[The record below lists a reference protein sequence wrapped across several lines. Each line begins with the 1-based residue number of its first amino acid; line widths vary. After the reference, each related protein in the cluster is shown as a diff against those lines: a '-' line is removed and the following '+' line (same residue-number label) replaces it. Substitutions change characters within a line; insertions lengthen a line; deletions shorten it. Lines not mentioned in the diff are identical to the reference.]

1 MSRIGRYASLL
12 LMFVVA
18 ACAPNQGTFSR
29 STAFTAK
36 SQNALVVIGVYS
48 NIQLSARFGLAWW
61 RFDPATRSVSLG
73 DNDGVKIVRDAF
85 WTGAEAV
92 KPRYLVFSVPPGNY
106 AMVQASAI
114 TTMNFSADVPS
125 FSVKPGEVIYVGD
138 YQFVFPWK
146 PTSRLGNLGQF
157 LPKKALNAGF
167 KVRHTGYNLPAA
179 QNALKNYG
187 NVKGSVQLRRIKR
200 VTLDE

>member
-1 MSRIGRYASLL
+1 MPAINRSTALL
-12 LMFVVA
+12 LLIVVT
-18 ACAPNQGTFSR
+18 ACAPSRGAISR
-29 STAFTAK
+29 STEFTTK
-36 SQNALVVIGVYS
+36 SQNALVVVGVYS
-48 NIQLSARFGLAWW
+48 NIQLSVRFGLAWW
-61 RFDPATRSVSLG
+61 KFDPATRNVSLG
-73 DNDGVKIVRDAF
+73 DNDGVKVVRDAF

-92 KPRYLVFSVPPGNY
+92 KPRYLVFSVPPGSY
-106 AMVQASAI
+106 ALVQASAI
-114 TTMNFSADVPS
+114 TTMNLSVDVPS
-125 FSVKPGEVIYVGD
+125 FSVKSGEVVYVGD

-157 LPKKALNAGF
+157 LPKKALSAGF

-179 QNALKNYG
+179 QIALKNYG